1 MTADAAPQT
10 SPTAIATLS
19 VEDRLQLLKF
29 VCAFAWADFTV
40 KPAERELVGRIV
52 QRCGLDA
59 DESAQVEAW
68 LQSPPNPDE
77 IDPLDV
83 PQEHRQLLLGLVLEM
98 IAVDGEISPEESE
111 TYNLLTQLLS

>member
-1 MTADAAPQT
+1 MTDAVHQT
-10 SPTAIATLS
+10 SPAALHTLT

-40 KPAERELVGRIV
+40 KQTERDLVGRIA

-59 DESAQVEAW
+59 DEAAQVEAW

-83 PQEHRQLLLGLVLEM
+83 PQAHRQLLLGLVLEM

>member
-10 SPTAIATLS
+10 SPAAIATLS

-29 VCAFAWADFTV
+29 VCAFAWADFKV
-40 KPAERELVGRIV
+40 KPAERELVGRII
-52 QRCGLDA
+52 QRCGLDGE
-59 DESAQVEAW
+59 ESAQVEAW

-83 PQEHRQLLLGLVLEM
+83 PQEHRQLLLSLVLEM